1 MDISDTCGVKQLT
14 IPVRSKDC
22 DCAESLSNAS
32 VSHNRCS
39 MSYSRTPLKHLLI
52 MSLLVVIIG
61 LTSRASAMPG
71 AYLCHAKIKCLHGGV
86 LRVPDNP
93 FDYCRCQC
101 PKRYAGL
108 RCEFN
113 KKIRRMN
120 NRLKR
125 LVKVRNELREL
136 LQNRRHSIR

>member
-1 MDISDTCGVKQLT
+1 MDVHYTDCSRLCDTTESQSAKKPTVSQCTCSKSYRRT
-14 IPVRSKDC
+14 SVRNILI
-22 DCAESLSNAS
+22 LS
-32 VSHNRCS
+32 
-39 MSYSRTPLKHLLI
+39 
-52 MSLLVVIIG
+52 LVVVILG
-61 LTSRASAMPG
+61 LTSQASAMPG
-71 AYLCHAKIKCLHGGV
+71 AYLCHANIKCLHGGV

-113 KKIRRMN
+113 KKVRRM

-125 LVKVRNELREL
+125 LVRMRNELQEL
-136 LQNRRHSIR
+136 ISSKNNRRHLKR